1 MDILRHIWSRAAP
14 SGRDLACY
22 AAVPMRP
29 GRTCP
34 ATRLPAARASRAL
47 AAAIAAAI
55 GLVPAQVLG
64 GPSAAVAAPA
74 AAADRPTGAASA
86 AAGPAAPAPAA
97 PATPPA
103 PPPVP
108 GDELSVFVLTMGP
121 GDHPFFKFGHNA
133 IWIQDRLARRDLVYN
148 FGTFRFDSFKAM
160 VPEFVR
166 GRLTYW
172 LSVSTIQQTLA
183 TYEAEN
189 RTVEAQQ
196 LDLDPDE
203 KLALKRRLEGNAR
216 PENRA
221 YRYDYFLDNCST
233 RVRDAID
240 AATGGRLR
248 ASAQGPARMTLRGQ
262 ALRLT
267 ADVVPEYLALDLVLG
282 PSTDRPV
289 DRWAE
294 MFIPEEL
301 ARGLRAVSVGPAGAP
316 PGAEAGPS
324 RAGARPLVKAQ
335 QVLIRARRPP
345 PREQPPERGVTMLLA
360 GLGLSL
366 LLFAL
371 GGVGAAQP
379 LARLLF
385 GVLVAAFGLGTGFVG
400 CFLVL
405 VWAATDHK
413 VAYHNEN
420 ILQCAPFAIAL
431 AVLGLGVAFG
441 MRGATRKALVVAGAA
456 AALAIAGA
464 VGRAALIFHQDNA
477 RLIAF
482 FVPVWIGITLAL
494 YNMRRIQTLR

>member
-1 MDILRHIWSRAAP
+1 MRSRRACLRRKAAAP
-14 SGRDLACY
+14 
-22 AAVPMRP
+22 
-29 GRTCP
+29 
-34 ATRLPAARASRAL
+34 AL
-47 AAAIAAAI
+47 AAA
-55 GLVPAQVLG
+55 LVLALGAGVARADPPAPDPGRG
-64 GPSAAVAAPA
+64 GQAAAVAGGVPA
-74 AAADRPTGAASA
+74 AAAVGASA
-86 AAGPAAPAPAA
+86 APVAALPA
-97 PATPPA
+97 
-103 PPPVP
+103 PVP
-108 GDELSVFVLTMGP
+108 GDELSVYVITMGP

-148 FGTFRFDSFKAM
+148 YGTFRFDSFQAM
-160 VPEFVR
+160 VPEFLR

-203 KLALKRRLEGNAR
+203 KLALKRRLEENAR

-267 ADVVPEYLALDLVLG
+267 ADLVPEYLALDMVLG

-289 DRWAE
+289 DRWGE

-301 ARGLRAVSVGPAGAP
+301 ARGLRAVSVGPPAAAA
-316 PGAEAGPS
+316 PGAGSALG
-324 RAGARPLVKAQ
+324 AARPLVKAQ
-335 QVLIRARRPP
+335 QVLVRARRPP

-366 LLFAL
+366 LFFAL
-371 GGVGAAQP
+371 GGAGASQP
-379 LARLLF
+379 LARFLF
-385 GVLVAAFGLGTGFVG
+385 GVLVAAFGLGAGFIG
-400 CFLVL
+400 CLL
-405 VWAATDHK
+405 AAVWAATDHQ
-413 VAYHNEN
+413 VAYRNEN
-420 ILQCAPFAIAL
+420 LLQCAPIAIAL
-431 AVLGLGVAFG
+431 AVLGIGVAFG
-441 MRGATRKALVVAGAA
+441 MRGATRKALIVAA
-456 AALAIAGA
+456 ASALLAILGA
-464 VGRAALIFHQDNA
+464 VGRAALLFHQDNT

-482 FVPVWIGITLAL
+482 FVPIWIGITLGL
-494 YNMRRIQTLR
+494 YNIRRIQTLR